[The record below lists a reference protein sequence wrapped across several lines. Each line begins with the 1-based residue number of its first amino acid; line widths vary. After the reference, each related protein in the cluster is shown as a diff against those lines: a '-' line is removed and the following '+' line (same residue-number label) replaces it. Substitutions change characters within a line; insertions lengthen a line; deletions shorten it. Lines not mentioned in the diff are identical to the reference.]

1 MLDGYSNRMLTAPRY
16 VREGNRLILDSVA
29 LVPAPRPEGPQGR
42 PPARSD
48 GAEGRV
54 SEDSQGA
61 DAPPAPEA
69 EK

>member
-1 MLDGYSNRMLTAPRY
+1 MSESYMDRMLRAPVG
-16 VREGNRLILDSVA
+16 VR
-29 LVPAPRPEGPQGR
+29 PADIHYKRPEGPQGR

-61 DAPPAPEA
+61 DAPPAPEENA
-69 EK
+69 